1 MMDTPLL
8 AIDRWLSILRYGP
21 GVVFE
26 MPSAGS
32 VQTALLKLK
41 RYGVKTYAY
50 RLRTDGV
57 REFRVRSAQA
67 DWAAYL
73 LAGNSPAAWSDK
85 NPRAAARSV
94 GFAGMVIDFFQR
106 F

>member
-1 MMDTPLL
+1 MDTPLL
-8 AIDRWLSILRYGP
+8 ALDRWLSILRYGR
-21 GVVFE
+21 GVIFE

-32 VQTALLKLK
+32 VQTALRKLK

-50 RLRTDGV
+50 RLRPDGV
-57 REFRVRSAQA
+57 REFRVRSEQA
-67 DWAAYL
+67 AWAHYL
-73 LAGNSPAAWSDK
+73 LAGNEPPAWSDK

-94 GFAGMVIDFFQR
+94 GFAGLVIDFFQR